1 MSSNLKARGLVLR
14 AGEKN
19 LRDNVPIRFNDWAS
33 VGGSKKDPDL
43 MYSKVNTIKF
53 SVLTHNHGVGLKS
66 IGTKDCSIGTKSSLK
81 LDRIEDNPKAVIEV
95 WQSILNELL
104 PAMIDVDPITGV
116 ELFEAHLTGA
126 AAKEFQQIVYKV
138 TEKLYDSYIDVEFN
152 MRICRFTDVDKTN
165 AELSQEQRDQLTD
178 DDQKIRGNELAKWW
192 ARNTVRKNVRGKL
205 SGIRNYDFQ
214 FPPEAFPS
222 PPMRPSKGKFL
233 NWNVTGV
240 NALNANAWL
249 RQHNHGWEF
258 GERYFNMIIE
268 AVQNLAFKQYG
279 KHAGQTQIDYLT
291 EDLKMDPSHSVK
303 NFFRILTCHSEA
315 QPFYPTMSMNT
326 EVGSPFTDDR
336 KIQIVWNSGAELF
349 KKQLTTLGI
358 TRREDFKSQFET
370 CQEKFLI
377 AEQHRTADEAKA
389 VKPAKT
395 PSTNGDKKQGGGD
408 RNKSKRYTGKCNFCQ
423 KAGHKASDCFS
434 NPDSVNFKAGSSKT
448 GGEPATKKRKAYDPN
463 WKTNPKFQEWKEK
476 KQYDAY
482 CADTGEDGYDEE

>member
-1 MSSNLKARGLVLR
+1 MSNNLKVRGLVLR

-19 LRDNVPIRFNDWAS
+19 LRDNVPIRFNDWATT
-33 VGGSKKDPDL
+33 GGSKKDPEL
-43 MYSKVNTIKF
+43 HSKNNVIKF
-53 SVLTHNHGVGLKS
+53 SVLTHNHGVGMKT
-66 IGTKDCSIGTKSSLK
+66 GQKDCSIGTKSSFK

-138 TEKLYDSYIDVEFN
+138 AEKLWEHYIDVEFN
-152 MRICRFTDVDKTN
+152 MRICKFTSVEKTY
-165 AELSQEQRDQLTD
+165 AALSQAQRDALPN
-178 DDQKIRGNELAKWW
+178 DQRIKGNKLAKWL
-192 ARNTVRKNVRGKL
+192 ARNTLRKNVRGPVA
-205 SGIRNYDFQ
+205 GIRDYDFV
-214 FPPEAFPS
+214 FPPPAIPR

-249 RQHNHGWEF
+249 RQHNHGWEY
-258 GERYFNMIIE
+258 GERYFNMVIE
-268 AVQNLAFKQYG
+268 EVQSLALKQYG

-303 NFFRILTCHSEA
+303 QFMRILTCHSEA
-315 QPFYPTMSMNT
+315 QPFYPTMSMNA
-326 EVGSPFTDDR
+326 EVGSPFNDDR
-336 KIQIVWNSGAELF
+336 KIQIVWNAGAELF

-358 TRREDFKSQFET
+358 SRRDDLKSQFET
-370 CQEKFLI
+370 CKEKFLI
-377 AEQHRTADEAKA
+377 AEQHRTAEEAKT

-395 PSTNGDKKQGGGD
+395 PSTNVDKERQRQGGGD
-408 RNKSKRYTGKCNFCQ
+408 KNKGKRYTGKCNFCQ
-423 KAGHKASDCFS
+423 KTGHKATDCFMNPSSS
-434 NPDSVNFKAGSSKT
+434 NHRPGTSKSS
-448 GGEPATKKRKAYDPN
+448 EPAIKKRKYDPN
-463 WKTNPKFQEWKEK
+463 YKSDPKFQQWKEK

-482 CADTGEDGYDEE
+482 VAETAGDDGFVEE